1 MKKLLHLFFFLS
13 IMGLHAQGVLR
24 ITGNT
29 DRQQVDSLYLTG
41 TVLNLKIQNSLPKG
55 IDLSDLSASETYEVV
70 TIAQDTNAVA
80 GYFYVFTGNAT
91 LTLPSAPSIGQW
103 VAVSN
108 MSAIPSPVVAGNGNR
123 IMGMQEDLIMDRPY
137 IGFRLVYVNSTLGWI
152 IIGQ

>member
-1 MKKLLHLFFFLS
+1 MKKIIYILMVLWVANLQS
-13 IMGLHAQGVLR
+13 QNVLR
-24 ITGNT
+24 ISGNT

>member
-123 IMGMQEDLIMDRPY
+123 IMGVEENLTMDRPY